1 MEATEAEA
9 SKPGSPRKARS
20 INAGAPEEVVLA
32 RIGAARKAAL
42 ESKFGALKVPDL
54 KALLKLN
61 GLPVSG
67 SKAELVGRAVEGEGL
82 GVPPTCSA
90 CVGKSRL
97 RTTIAGRFKCPGCY
111 DVELRELVKC
121 AFEGPGKRLPW
132 KLEDGSVVPVTDHEC
147 ELPLEG
153 QDQAQPP
160 ASPKGEPA
168 AASKDEPDA
177 AAKRPSTDGAAD
189 GAADG
194 TADGAADG
202 TADGAA
208 KGNGAAAAPPPRK
221 KKKSKFEED
230 EDDA

>member
-1 MEATEAEA
+1 MEATETEA

-20 INAGAPEEVVLA
+20 TNAGAPEEIVLA

-42 ESKFGALKVPDL
+42 EGKFGALKVPDL

-90 CVGKSRL
+90 CVGNARL
-97 RTTIAGRFKCPGCY
+97 RTTITGRFKCPGCY
-111 DVELRELVKC
+111 DVERRELVKC

-153 QDQAQPP
+153 QDEAQPP

-177 AAKRPSTDGAAD
+177 DAKRLPPTAPAPSAVCAT
-189 GAADG
+189 
-194 TADGAADG
+194 DG

-208 KGNGAAAAPPPRK
+208 KQSDAAAAPPPRK
-221 KKKSKFEED
+221 KKKSKFDED